1 MDDWATCAPFI
12 HSDKG
17 STVSGLR
24 ERQKVERR
32 QAISKAAIELFERQ
46 GFQNTTIEQIA
57 NQAGVSAP
65 TVFKYFGNKQE
76 IILEILHDA
85 DQRALK
91 DTRNQIPEIED
102 PVDALCYLE
111 RLLTGY
117 ALEVMHPSLWR
128 ELLPLILFGGDNELP
143 EGYRAMNDALRAEI
157 SGLLRELQQAGK
169 LRADLNVDLAAF
181 LLNDYSHLQLF
192 RLVNQE
198 QPDIESHSAQVRR
211 ITELLFYGMRA

>member
-1 MDDWATCAPFI
+1 M
-12 HSDKG
+12 
-17 STVSGLR
+17 SGLR
-24 ERQKVERR
+24 ERQKAERR
-32 QAISKAAIELFERQ
+32 QAISKAAVELFERQ

-57 NQAGVSAP
+57 GQAGVSPP

-76 IILEILHDA
+76 IILEILHHA
-85 DQRALK
+85 DQRAIS
-91 DTRNQIPEIED
+91 DTRSLIHQIDD
-102 PVDALCYLE
+102 PVEALCHLE

-128 ELLPLILFGGDNELP
+128 ELLPLILFGGSNGLP

-157 SGLLRELQQAGK
+157 SELLRELQQAGK
-169 LRADLNVDLAAF
+169 LRPQLDVELAAF

-198 QPDIESHSAQVRR
+198 HPDIDAHSMQVRR
-211 ITELLFYGMRA
+211 ITELLFYGMQA

>member
-1 MDDWATCAPFI
+1 
-12 HSDKG
+12 
-17 STVSGLR
+17 VSGLR
-24 ERQKVERR
+24 ERQKAERR
-32 QAISKAAIELFERQ
+32 QAISKAAVELFERQ

-57 NQAGVSAP
+57 GQAGVSPP

-76 IILEILHDA
+76 IILEILHHA
-85 DQRALK
+85 DQRAIS
-91 DTRNQIPEIED
+91 DTRSLIHEIDAPIE
-102 PVDALCYLE
+102 ALCHLE

-128 ELLPLILFGGDNELP
+128 ELLPLILFGGSNGLP

-157 SGLLRELQQAGK
+157 SELLRELQRAGK
-169 LRADLNVDLAAF
+169 LRAQLDVELAAF

-198 QPDIESHSAQVRR
+198 HPDIDAHSTQVRR
-211 ITELLFYGMRA
+211 ITELLFYGMQA

>member
-1 MDDWATCAPFI
+1 M
-12 HSDKG
+12 
-17 STVSGLR
+17 SGLR
-24 ERQKVERR
+24 ERQKAERR

-57 NQAGVSAP
+57 SQAGVSPP

-76 IILEILHDA
+76 IILEILHHA
-85 DQRALK
+85 DQRAII
-91 DTRNQIPEIED
+91 DTRSRIHEIDD
-102 PVDALCYLE
+102 PVEALCHLE

-128 ELLPLILFGGDNELP
+128 ELLPLILFGGNNELP
-143 EGYRAMNDALRAEI
+143 AGYRAMNDALRAEI
-157 SGLLRELQQAGK
+157 SELLRELQRAGK
-169 LRADLNVDLAAF
+169 LRQQLDVELAAF

-198 QPDIESHSAQVRR
+198 HPDIDAHSTQVRR
-211 ITELLFYGMRA
+211 ITELLFYGMQA

>member
-1 MDDWATCAPFI
+1 M
-12 HSDKG
+12 
-17 STVSGLR
+17 SGLR
-24 ERQKVERR
+24 ERQKAERR
-32 QAISKAAIELFERQ
+32 QAISRAAIELFERQ

-76 IILEILHDA
+76 IILEILHHA
-85 DQRALK
+85 DQRAIT
-91 DTRNQIPEIED
+91 DTRSLILEIED
-102 PVDALCYLE
+102 PVEALCHLE

-128 ELLPLILFGGDNELP
+128 ELLPLILFGGNNELP
-143 EGYRAMNDALRAEI
+143 AGYRAMNDALRAEI
-157 SGLLRELQQAGK
+157 SQLLRELQLAGK
-169 LRADLNVDLAAF
+169 LRPQLDVELAAF

-198 QPDIESHSAQVRR
+198 HPDVDAHSAQVRR
-211 ITELLFYGMRA
+211 ITELLFYGMQA

>member
-1 MDDWATCAPFI
+1 M
-12 HSDKG
+12 
-17 STVSGLR
+17 SGLR
-24 ERQKVERR
+24 ERQKAERR
-32 QAISKAAIELFERQ
+32 QAISKAAVELFERQ

-57 NQAGVSAP
+57 SQAGVSPP

-76 IILEILHDA
+76 IILEILHHA
-85 DQRALK
+85 DQRAIT
-91 DTRNQIPEIED
+91 DTRSLIHKIDD
-102 PVDALCYLE
+102 PVEALCHLE

-128 ELLPLILFGGDNELP
+128 ELLPLILFGGSNGLP

-157 SGLLRELQQAGK
+157 SELLRELQRAGK
-169 LRADLNVDLAAF
+169 LRPQLDVELAAF

-198 QPDIESHSAQVRR
+198 HPDIDAHSTQVRR
-211 ITELLFYGMRA
+211 ITELVFYGMQA

>member
-1 MDDWATCAPFI
+1 M
-12 HSDKG
+12 
-17 STVSGLR
+17 SGLR
-24 ERQKVERR
+24 ERQKAERR
-32 QAISKAAIELFERQ
+32 QAISKAAVELFERQ

-57 NQAGVSAP
+57 SQAGVSPP

-76 IILEILHDA
+76 IILEILHHA
-85 DQRALK
+85 DQRAIT
-91 DTRNQIPEIED
+91 DTRSLIHQIDD
-102 PVDALCYLE
+102 PVEALCHLE

-128 ELLPLILFGGDNELP
+128 ELLPLILFGGSNGLP

-157 SGLLRELQQAGK
+157 SELLRELQRAGK
-169 LRADLNVDLAAF
+169 LRPQLDVELAAF

-198 QPDIESHSAQVRR
+198 HPDIDAHSLQVRR
-211 ITELLFYGMRA
+211 ITELVFYGMQA

>member
-1 MDDWATCAPFI
+1 M
-12 HSDKG
+12 
-17 STVSGLR
+17 SGLR
-24 ERQKVERR
+24 ERQKAERR
-32 QAISKAAIELFERQ
+32 QAISKAAVELFERQ

-57 NQAGVSAP
+57 GQAGVSPP

-76 IILEILHDA
+76 IILEILHHA
-85 DQRALK
+85 DQRAIS
-91 DTRNQIPEIED
+91 DTRSLIHQIDD
-102 PVDALCYLE
+102 PVEALCHLE

-128 ELLPLILFGGDNELP
+128 ELLPLILFGGSNGLP

-157 SGLLRELQQAGK
+157 SELLRELQQAGK
-169 LRADLNVDLAAF
+169 LRPQLDVELAAF

-198 QPDIESHSAQVRR
+198 HPDIDAHSLQVRH
-211 ITELLFYGMRA
+211 ITELVFYGMQA

>member
-1 MDDWATCAPFI
+1 M
-12 HSDKG
+12 
-17 STVSGLR
+17 SGLR
-24 ERQKVERR
+24 ERQKAERR
-32 QAISKAAIELFERQ
+32 QAISEAAVELFERQ

-57 NQAGVSAP
+57 SQAGVSPP

-76 IILEILHDA
+76 IILEILHHA
-85 DQRALK
+85 DQRAIS
-91 DTRNQIPEIED
+91 DTRSLIHEIDD
-102 PVDALCYLE
+102 PVEALCHLE

-128 ELLPLILFGGDNELP
+128 ELLPLILFGGSNGLP

-157 SGLLRELQQAGK
+157 SELLRELQRAGK
-169 LRADLNVDLAAF
+169 LRAQLDVELAAF

-198 QPDIESHSAQVRR
+198 HPDIDAHSLQVRR
-211 ITELLFYGMRA
+211 ITELVFYGMQA

>member
-1 MDDWATCAPFI
+1 M
-12 HSDKG
+12 
-17 STVSGLR
+17 SGLR
-24 ERQKVERR
+24 ERQKAERR
-32 QAISKAAIELFERQ
+32 QAISEAAVELFERQ

-57 NQAGVSAP
+57 SQAGVSPP

-76 IILEILHDA
+76 IILEILHHA
-85 DQRALK
+85 DQRAIS
-91 DTRNQIPEIED
+91 DTRSLIHQIDD
-102 PVDALCYLE
+102 PVEALCHLE

-128 ELLPLILFGGDNELP
+128 ELLPLILFGGSNGLP

-157 SGLLRELQQAGK
+157 SELLRELQRAGK
-169 LRADLNVDLAAF
+169 LRAQLDVELAAF

-198 QPDIESHSAQVRR
+198 HPDIDAHSMQVRR
-211 ITELLFYGMRA
+211 ITELLFYGMQA

>member
-1 MDDWATCAPFI
+1 M
-12 HSDKG
+12 
-17 STVSGLR
+17 SGLR

-128 ELLPLILFGGDNELP
+128 ELLPLILFGGDNGLP

-169 LRADLNVDLAAF
+169 LRADLNVELAAF

-211 ITELLFYGMRA
+211 ITELLFYGMQA

>member
-1 MDDWATCAPFI
+1 M
-12 HSDKG
+12 
-17 STVSGLR
+17 SGLR
-24 ERQKVERR
+24 ERQKAERR

-76 IILEILHDA
+76 IILEILHHA
-85 DQRALK
+85 DQRAIT
-91 DTRNQIPEIED
+91 DTRSLILEIED
-102 PVDALCYLE
+102 PVEALCHLE

-128 ELLPLILFGGDNELP
+128 ELLPLILFGGNNELP
-143 EGYRAMNDALRAEI
+143 AGYRAMNDALRAEI
-157 SGLLRELQQAGK
+157 SQLLRELQLAGK
-169 LRADLNVDLAAF
+169 LRPQLDVELAAF

-198 QPDIESHSAQVRR
+198 HPDVDAHSAQVRR
-211 ITELLFYGMRA
+211 ITELLFYGMQA

>member
-1 MDDWATCAPFI
+1 M
-12 HSDKG
+12 
-17 STVSGLR
+17 SGLR
-24 ERQKVERR
+24 ERQKAERR

-57 NQAGVSAP
+57 SQAGVSPP

-76 IILEILHDA
+76 IILEILHHA
-85 DQRALK
+85 DQRAII
-91 DTRNQIPEIED
+91 DTRSRIHEIDD
-102 PVDALCYLE
+102 PVEALCHLE

-128 ELLPLILFGGDNELP
+128 ELLPLILFGGSNELP

-157 SGLLRELQQAGK
+157 SELLRELQQAGK
-169 LRADLNVDLAAF
+169 LRPQLDVELAAF

-198 QPDIESHSAQVRR
+198 HPDIDAHSMQVRR
-211 ITELLFYGMRA
+211 ITELLFYGMQA

>member
-1 MDDWATCAPFI
+1 M
-12 HSDKG
+12 
-17 STVSGLR
+17 SGLR
-24 ERQKVERR
+24 ERQKAERR

-57 NQAGVSAP
+57 SQAGVSAP

-76 IILEILHDA
+76 IILEILHHA
-85 DQRALK
+85 DQRAIT
-91 DTRNQIPEIED
+91 DTRRLIQEIED
-102 PVDALCYLE
+102 PVDALCHLE

-128 ELLPLILFGGDNELP
+128 ELLPLILFGGNNELP
-143 EGYRAMNDALRAEI
+143 AGYRAMNDALRAEI
-157 SGLLRELQQAGK
+157 SELLRELQRAGK
-169 LRADLNVDLAAF
+169 LRPQLDVELAAF

-198 QPDIESHSAQVRR
+198 HPDIDAHSTQVRR
-211 ITELLFYGMRA
+211 ITELLFYGMQA

>member
-1 MDDWATCAPFI
+1 M
-12 HSDKG
+12 
-17 STVSGLR
+17 R
-24 ERQKVERR
+24 ERQKAERR
-32 QAISKAAIELFERQ
+32 QAISEAAVELFERQ

-57 NQAGVSAP
+57 SQAGVSPP

-76 IILEILHDA
+76 IILEILHHA
-85 DQRALK
+85 DQRAIS
-91 DTRNQIPEIED
+91 DTRSLIHQIDD
-102 PVDALCYLE
+102 PVEALCHLE

-128 ELLPLILFGGDNELP
+128 ELLPLILFGGSNGLP

-157 SGLLRELQQAGK
+157 SELLRELQRAGK
-169 LRADLNVDLAAF
+169 LRAQLDVELAAF

-198 QPDIESHSAQVRR
+198 HPDIDAHSMQVRR
-211 ITELLFYGMRA
+211 ITELLFYGMQA

>member
-1 MDDWATCAPFI
+1 M
-12 HSDKG
+12 
-17 STVSGLR
+17 SGLR
-24 ERQKVERR
+24 ERQKAERR

-57 NQAGVSAP
+57 SQAGVSPP

-76 IILEILHDA
+76 IILEILHGA
-85 DQRALK
+85 DQRAIT
-91 DTRNQIPEIED
+91 DTRSLIHEIDD
-102 PVDALCYLE
+102 PVEALCHLE

-128 ELLPLILFGGDNELP
+128 ELLPLILFGGSNELP

-157 SGLLRELQQAGK
+157 SELLRELQRAGK
-169 LRADLNVDLAAF
+169 LRPQLDVELAAF

-198 QPDIESHSAQVRR
+198 PPDINAHSTQVRR
-211 ITELLFYGMRA
+211 ITELLFYGMQA

>member
-1 MDDWATCAPFI
+1 M
-12 HSDKG
+12 
-17 STVSGLR
+17 SGLR
-24 ERQKVERR
+24 ERQKAERR

-76 IILEILHDA
+76 IILEILHHA
-85 DQRALK
+85 DQRAITDVRSL
-91 DTRNQIPEIED
+91 ILEIAD
-102 PVDALCYLE
+102 PVEALCHLE

-128 ELLPLILFGGDNELP
+128 ELLPLILFGGNNELP
-143 EGYRAMNDALRAEI
+143 AGYRAMNDALRAEI
-157 SGLLRELQQAGK
+157 SQLLRELQLAGK
-169 LRADLNVDLAAF
+169 LRPQLDVELAAF

-198 QPDIESHSAQVRR
+198 HPDVDAHSAQVRR
-211 ITELLFYGMRA
+211 ITELLFYGDRKSVV

>member
-102 PVDALCYLE
+102 PVEALCYLE

-128 ELLPLILFGGDNELP
+128 ELLPLILFGGDNGLP

>member
-1 MDDWATCAPFI
+1 M
-12 HSDKG
+12 
-17 STVSGLR
+17 R
-24 ERQKVERR
+24 ERQKAERR
-32 QAISKAAIELFERQ
+32 QAISEAAVELFERQ

-57 NQAGVSAP
+57 SQAGVSPP

-76 IILEILHDA
+76 IILEILHHA
-85 DQRALK
+85 DQRAIS
-91 DTRNQIPEIED
+91 DTRSLIHQIDD
-102 PVDALCYLE
+102 PVEALCHLE

-128 ELLPLILFGGDNELP
+128 ELLPLILFGGSNGLP

-157 SGLLRELQQAGK
+157 SELLRELQRAGK
-169 LRADLNVDLAAF
+169 LRAQLDVELAAF

-198 QPDIESHSAQVRR
+198 HPDIDAHSLQVRR
-211 ITELLFYGMRA
+211 ITELVFYGMQA

>member
-1 MDDWATCAPFI
+1 
-12 HSDKG
+12 
-17 STVSGLR
+17 VSGLR

-76 IILEILHDA
+76 IILEVLRDA

-91 DTRNQIPEIED
+91 DARSQMPAIED
-102 PVDALCYLE
+102 PVDAMCYLE
-111 RLLTGY
+111 QRLTGY

-128 ELLPLILFGGDNELP
+128 ELLPLILLGRDNGLP

-157 SGLLRELQQAGK
+157 SALLRELQQAGK
-169 LRADLNVDLAAF
+169 LRTDVNVDLAAF

-198 QPDIESHSAQVRR
+198 QPDVESHSTQVRH
-211 ITELLFYGMRA
+211 ITELLFYGMQA

>member
-1 MDDWATCAPFI
+1 M
-12 HSDKG
+12 
-17 STVSGLR
+17 SGLR

-85 DQRALK
+85 DQRAIK
-91 DTRNQIPEIED
+91 DARSQMPDIED
-102 PVDALCYLE
+102 PVDAMCYLE
-111 RLLTGY
+111 RRLTGY
-117 ALEVMHPSLWR
+117 ALEVMPPSLWR
-128 ELLPLILFGGDNELP
+128 ELLPLILFGGDNGLP
-143 EGYRAMNDALRAEI
+143 KGYRAMNDALRTEI

-169 LRADLNVDLAAF
+169 LRADLDVDLASF

-198 QPDIESHSAQVRR
+198 QPDVESHSAQVRH

>member
-1 MDDWATCAPFI
+1 M
-12 HSDKG
+12 
-17 STVSGLR
+17 R
-24 ERQKVERR
+24 ERQKAERR
-32 QAISKAAIELFERQ
+32 QAISKAAVELFERQ

-57 NQAGVSAP
+57 SQAGVSPP

-76 IILEILHDA
+76 IILEILHHA
-85 DQRALK
+85 DRRAII
-91 DTRNQIPEIED
+91 DTRSRIHEIDD
-102 PVDALCYLE
+102 PVEALCHLE

-128 ELLPLILFGGDNELP
+128 ELLPLILFGGSNGLP

-157 SGLLRELQQAGK
+157 SELLRELQQAGK
-169 LRADLNVDLAAF
+169 LRPQLDVELAAF

-198 QPDIESHSAQVRR
+198 HPDIDAHSMQVRR
-211 ITELLFYGMRA
+211 ITELLFYGMQA

>member
-1 MDDWATCAPFI
+1 M
-12 HSDKG
+12 
-17 STVSGLR
+17 SGLR

-76 IILEILHDA
+76 IILEILRDA

-91 DTRNQIPEIED
+91 DTRSQMPDIKD
-102 PVDALCYLE
+102 PVDAMCYLE
-111 RLLTGY
+111 RRLTGY

-128 ELLPLILFGGDNELP
+128 ELLPLILFGGDNGLP

-198 QPDIESHSAQVRR
+198 QPDVESHSAQVRH

>member
-1 MDDWATCAPFI
+1 M
-12 HSDKG
+12 
-17 STVSGLR
+17 SGLR
-24 ERQKVERR
+24 ERQKAERR
-32 QAISKAAIELFERQ
+32 QAISRAAIDLFERQ

-76 IILEILHDA
+76 IILEILHHA
-85 DQRALK
+85 DQRAIT
-91 DTRNQIPEIED
+91 DTRSLILEIED
-102 PVDALCYLE
+102 PVEALCHLE

-128 ELLPLILFGGDNELP
+128 ELLPLILFGGNNELP
-143 EGYRAMNDALRAEI
+143 AGYRAMNDALRAEI
-157 SGLLRELQQAGK
+157 SQLLRELQLAGK
-169 LRADLNVDLAAF
+169 LRPQLDVELAAF

-198 QPDIESHSAQVRR
+198 HPDVDAHSAQVRR
-211 ITELLFYGMRA
+211 ITELLFYGMQA

>member
-1 MDDWATCAPFI
+1 M
-12 HSDKG
+12 
-17 STVSGLR
+17 SGLR
-24 ERQKVERR
+24 ERQKAERR

-46 GFQNTTIEQIA
+46 RFHNTTIEQIA
-57 NQAGVSAP
+57 SQAGVSPP

-76 IILEILHDA
+76 IILEILHHA
-85 DQRALK
+85 DQRAIT
-91 DTRNQIPEIED
+91 DTRSLIREIED
-102 PVDALCYLE
+102 PVEALCHLE

-128 ELLPLILFGGDNELP
+128 ELLPLILFGGSNELP

-157 SGLLRELQQAGK
+157 SELLRELQRAGK
-169 LRADLNVDLAAF
+169 LRPQLDVELAAF

-198 QPDIESHSAQVRR
+198 HPDIDAHSTQVRR
-211 ITELLFYGMRA
+211 ITELLFYGMQA

>member
-1 MDDWATCAPFI
+1 M
-12 HSDKG
+12 
-17 STVSGLR
+17 SGLR
-24 ERQKVERR
+24 ERQKAERR
-32 QAISKAAIELFERQ
+32 QAISKAAVELFERQ

-57 NQAGVSAP
+57 GQAGVSPP

-76 IILEILHDA
+76 IILEILHHA
-85 DQRALK
+85 DQRAIS
-91 DTRNQIPEIED
+91 DTRSLIHQIDD
-102 PVDALCYLE
+102 PVEALCHLE

-128 ELLPLILFGGDNELP
+128 ELLPLILFGASNGLP

-157 SGLLRELQQAGK
+157 SELLRELQRAGK
-169 LRADLNVDLAAF
+169 LRPQLDVELAAF

-198 QPDIESHSAQVRR
+198 HPDIDAHSLQVRR
-211 ITELLFYGMRA
+211 ITELVFYGMQA

>member
-1 MDDWATCAPFI
+1 MDDWATYAPFI

-211 ITELLFYGMRA
+211 ITELLFYGMQA

>member
-1 MDDWATCAPFI
+1 M
-12 HSDKG
+12 
-17 STVSGLR
+17 SGLR
-24 ERQKVERR
+24 ERQKAERR
-32 QAISKAAIELFERQ
+32 QAISKAAVELFERQ

-57 NQAGVSAP
+57 SQAGVSPP

-76 IILEILHDA
+76 IILEILHHA
-85 DQRALK
+85 DQRAIS
-91 DTRNQIPEIED
+91 DTRSLIHQIDD
-102 PVDALCYLE
+102 PVEALCHLE

-128 ELLPLILFGGDNELP
+128 ELLPLILFGGSNGLP

-157 SGLLRELQQAGK
+157 SELLRELQRAGK
-169 LRADLNVDLAAF
+169 LRPQLDVELAAF

-198 QPDIESHSAQVRR
+198 HPDIDAHSLQVRR
-211 ITELLFYGMRA
+211 ITELVFYGMQA

>member
-1 MDDWATCAPFI
+1 
-12 HSDKG
+12 
-17 STVSGLR
+17 VSGLR
-24 ERQKVERR
+24 ERQKAERR
-32 QAISKAAIELFERQ
+32 QAISKAAVELFERQ

-57 NQAGVSAP
+57 SQAGVSPP

-76 IILEILHDA
+76 IILEILRHA
-85 DQRALK
+85 DQRAIT
-91 DTRNQIPEIED
+91 DTRSLIHEIDD
-102 PVDALCYLE
+102 PVEALCHLE

-128 ELLPLILFGGDNELP
+128 ELLPLILFGGSNGLP

-157 SGLLRELQQAGK
+157 SELLRELQRAGK
-169 LRADLNVDLAAF
+169 LRPQLDVELAAF

-198 QPDIESHSAQVRR
+198 HPDIDAHSMQVRR
-211 ITELLFYGMRA
+211 ITELLFYGMQA

>member
-1 MDDWATCAPFI
+1 MYALYS
-12 HSDKG
+12 SDKG
-17 STVSGLR
+17 PPVSGLR
-24 ERQKVERR
+24 ERQKAERR

-57 NQAGVSAP
+57 GQAGVSAP

-76 IILEILHDA
+76 IILEILHEA

-91 DTRNQIPEIED
+91 DTRLQVPEIED
-102 PVDALCYLE
+102 PVEALCYLE

-128 ELLPLILFGGDNELP
+128 ELLPLILFGGDGGLP

-157 SGLLRELQQAGK
+157 SGLIKELQQAGK
-169 LRADLNVDLAAF
+169 LRADLDVELAAF

-198 QPDIESHSAQVRR
+198 QPDIEAHSAQVKR
-211 ITELLFYGMRA
+211 ITALLFQGMRA